1 MPQVIVKVTPEKFMH
16 ALNFA
21 RRTDPR
27 VDASCA
33 NGSTIMLRC
42 AGEFHR
48 RYPVGL
54 RGTMLAHHLRNQRRA
69 NEASYY
75 DKYCHHRLAM
85 EGNAV
90 RGGFTVMDG
99 ELMGLWNT
107 ERGCGDWM
115 MREALSLGAD
125 RLDYFDIPALAT
137 LYTRHGFVEV
147 LREPN
152 HTDGQPDVV
161 WSRLKEEN

>member
-27 VDASCA
+27 VNASCA
-33 NGSTIMLRC
+33 NESTIMLRC

-48 RYPVGL
+48 LYPDSKDPV
-54 RGTMLAHHLRNQRRA
+54 AHRRRDKRRRNEVEFYSRR
-69 NEASYY
+69 
-75 DKYCHHRLAM
+75 CHHRLAM
-85 EGNAV
+85 EGNVV

-107 ERGCGDWM
+107 ERGRGDWM

-125 RLDYFDIPALAT
+125 RLDYFDLPALAT

-152 HTDGQPDVV
+152 HTAGQPDVV

>member
-27 VDASCA
+27 INAACSAETHIVLRIAQEFRRMYPQTLA
-33 NGSTIMLRC
+33 VTLSTRT
-42 AGEFHR
+42 GDHKRKEQEFYR
-48 RYPVGL
+48 R
-54 RGTMLAHHLRNQRRA
+54 
-69 NEASYY
+69 
-75 DKYCHHRLAM
+75 DCHVRLAM
-85 EGNAV
+85 DGNEV
-90 RGGFTVMDG
+90 RGGFVVLDG

-107 ERGCGDWM
+107 ERGYGDWM

-125 RLDYFDIPALAT
+125 RLDYFDLPALAA

-152 HTDGQPDVV
+152 HTIGQPDVV